1 MSLIA
6 LLSVGSIFQN
16 IAFYLLL
23 ACLLH
28 VNYYLMTIDNYKKA
42 NSSFTPDKKKSNNV
56 FAAVLSGLNLYCR
69 NRRLARQRR
78 KCTDDYR
85 RLFEDIPV
93 PMFIFDSRNLFFLAV
108 NNAATVQYGYSHD
121 EFLQLKITDIR
132 PPEDVPAFLAAVGQV
147 SARYSD
153 TGRWLHCKKSGEK
166 FHVRVFSHHTIFKG
180 IPVKQSLVIDID
192 LKVRTEMAL
201 AEKTAELENVLESM
215 TDAFYMVDRDWNFTY
230 INKKYEQIQQRNRA
244 QLLGK
249 NVWEQFPYGKER
261 RYFKEY
267 EHALRE
273 QVSVHFEEFNTFNG
287 MWVSASAYP
296 IKNGLAIYFRDITEE
311 KMMRGRIARDGQNL
325 RAIINNTRD
334 LIWSVDRDFNI
345 ITGNEAF
352 WERVKRLT
360 GKTPETITN
369 ADFGDE
375 VMQPYLANYRRAF
388 LGEAFLTVRERE
400 WDGRKRFEE
409 LSFNPILDERQEVTG
424 VNCFLRD
431 ITQQRE
437 DVEKIEKQ
445 NDKLRDIA
453 WIQSHKMRV
462 PVANIL
468 GLAGICEMD
477 GTEQRDL
484 ITMFLKEAERLDEMI
499 REITVL
505 TEGLQGLPDRS

>member
-1 MSLIA
+1 MKSLFEE
-6 LLSVGSIFQN
+6 LSVGSIVQN
-16 IAFYLLL
+16 IEFYLFIGYLVYFNYLL
-23 ACLLH
+23 VRSGL
-28 VNYYLMTIDNYKKA
+28 YKKPRPLIIPFIKIA
-42 NSSFTPDKKKSNNV
+42 FKAIVAAFSSGK
-56 FAAVLSGLNLYCR
+56 
-69 NRRLARQRR
+69 
-78 KCTDDYR
+78 DDYR

-93 PMFIFDSRNLFFLAV
+93 PMFIFDSRNFRFLAV
-108 NNAATVQYGYSHD
+108 NKAATIQYGYSHE
-121 EFLQLKITDIR
+121 EFLQMKITDIR
-132 PPEDVPAFLAAVGQV
+132 PPEEVPAFLRAVGKV
-147 SARYSD
+147 PGSYAD
-153 TGRWLHCKKSGEK
+153 AGRWLHRKKNGDT
-166 FHVRVFSHHTIFKG
+166 FYVRVFSHHTVFG
-180 IPVKQSLVIDID
+180 GLPVKQSVVINID

-215 TDAFYMVDRDWNFTY
+215 TDAFYTVDRDWNFTY
-230 INKKYEQIQQRNRA
+230 INKKYEQVQQRDRA
-244 QLLGK
+244 ALLGK
-249 NVWEQFPYGKER
+249 NVWELFPYGKER

-267 EHALRE
+267 DHALRE
-273 QVSVHFEEFNTFNG
+273 QVSVHFEEFNTFSG

-311 KMMRGRIARDGQNL
+311 KLMRGKIVRDGQNL

-360 GKTPETITN
+360 GKAPETITN
-369 ADFGDE
+369 ADFGDQ

-388 LGEAFLTVRERE
+388 SGEAFLTVRERE
-400 WDGRKRFEE
+400 WEGSKRFEE
-409 LSFNPILDERQEVTG
+409 LSFNPILDEKQEVTG

-437 DVEKIEKQ
+437 HVEQIEKQ

-468 GLAGICEMD
+468 GLAGICRLENSEKND
-477 GTEQRDL
+477 
-484 ITMFLKEAERLDEMI
+484 IIPMFLHEAERLDEMI
-499 REITVL
+499 REITLL
-505 TEGLQGLPDRS
+505 TDGL